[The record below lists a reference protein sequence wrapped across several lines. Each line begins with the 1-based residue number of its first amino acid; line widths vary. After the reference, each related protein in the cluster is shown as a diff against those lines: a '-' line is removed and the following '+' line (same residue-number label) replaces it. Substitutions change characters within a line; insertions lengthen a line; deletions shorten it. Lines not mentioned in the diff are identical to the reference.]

1 MSTELDRLRKTETW
15 IAWVRLGAVP
25 FAIFQVGI
33 STDYPSGYFA
43 WAWITTGLFTAG
55 SIVLFLM
62 ARRAVSYD
70 ALTRL
75 GVAALVFDGVAVSA
89 YTLIYSY
96 QLGTPIRQ
104 ALYVPL
110 IEAGVRYGIVGATA
124 YSVATLPI
132 LVVFELVR
140 RNRFPHY
147 GFKAEY
153 VTFQFG
159 IEVLS
164 GLIVGWLVKLLRGET
179 ARAEARASE
188 AEILRD
194 ELGRRAD
201 LLDAVNRCARSLSA
215 SLELE
220 QAFAGFIRELKGL
233 VTFDRVAIVLAEGTR
248 ARVIATGGMGSD
260 AAFPAGSDWPLDD
273 SITAEVLEGKS
284 VVQRDLQ
291 QEAKGDVNALVELG
305 LRSRLG
311 VPLLVGAQAIGM
323 LSLSRREVDSFAP
336 PEVELVTLLGRLVGT
351 TVQNIRA
358 YEAERRTVDELR
370 RLSAL
375 RADFVSLVSHELRS
389 PMASVIGASRTL
401 QERWRELSPDQ
412 RGSFLS
418 LIAEET
424 TRLATLVGDVLDT
437 SRIESG
443 SFNYSFSD
451 LDLED
456 LVRETVATSQVGQD
470 EVRLEAETPEPLP
483 LIRGDRER
491 LRQVLT
497 NLIDNA
503 VKYSPAGETVRVTA
517 YAVDGCVRVDVR
529 DSGPGIAQEDH
540 RLIFEKFGRANVTG
554 GGKPGTG
561 LGLFIARSIAE
572 AHGGT
577 LDLVSAPNL
586 GSTFRLEL
594 PL

>member
-1 MSTELDRLRKTETW
+1 MSTDLERLRKTETW
-15 IAWVRLGAVP
+15 ISWVRLGAVP

-33 STDYPSGYFA
+33 STDYPRHYFA

-55 SIVLFLM
+55 SVLLFLM
-62 ARRAVSYD
+62 ARRAWSFE

-75 GVAALVFDGVAVSA
+75 GVFALLFDGVAVSA
-89 YTLIYSY
+89 YTLLYNY
-96 QLGTPIRQ
+96 QIGTPIRQ

-110 IEAGVRYGIVGATA
+110 IEAAVRYGILGSIV
-124 YSVATLPI
+124 YSVATVPVI
-132 LVVFELVR
+132 VVFELLR

-164 GLIVGWLVKLLRGET
+164 GLIVGWLVKNLWDET
-179 ARAEARASE
+179 GRAQARASE
-188 AEILRD
+188 AEALRD

-201 LLDAVNRCARSLSA
+201 LLDAANRCARALSA
-215 SLELE
+215 SLDLE

-233 VTFDRVAIVLAEGTR
+233 IAFDRVAIVLAEGNR
-248 ARVIATGGMGSD
+248 AKVIATGGMGSE

-273 SITAEVLEGKS
+273 SITVDVLRGRA
-284 VVQRDLQ
+284 VVQRNLQ
-291 QEAKGDVNALVELG
+291 EEAKGDVNALVELG

-311 VPLLVGAQAIGM
+311 APLLVGAQAIGM
-323 LSLSRREVDSFAP
+323 LSLSRREVDSFTPA
-336 PEVELVTLLGRLVGT
+336 EVELVTLLGRLVGT

-358 YEAERRTVDELR
+358 YEAERRTVEELR

-401 QERWRELSPDQ
+401 EQRWRELSPEQ
-412 RGSFLS
+412 RNSFLS

-424 TRLATLVGDVLDT
+424 TRLATLIGDVLDT

-443 SFNYSFSD
+443 TFNYSFADFD
-451 LDLED
+451 LGE
-456 LVRETVATSQVGQD
+456 LVRETVSTAQVGQD
-470 EVRLEAETPEPLP
+470 EVRLDAVASEPLP
-483 LIRGDRER
+483 RIRGDRER

-503 VKYSPAGETVRVTA
+503 VKYSPAGENVRVNA
-517 YAVDGCVRVDVR
+517 YMLDGCVRVEVR
-529 DSGPGIAQEDH
+529 DAGPGIAPEDQ

-577 LDLVSAPNL
+577 LDVVSAPNR
-586 GSTFRLEL
+586 GATFRLEL

>member
-1 MSTELDRLRKTETW
+1 MTAELERLRKTETW

-25 FAIFQVGI
+25 FAVFQVGI
-33 STDYPSGYFA
+33 SADYPSGYFA
-43 WAWITTGLFTAG
+43 LAWITTGLFAAG
-55 SIVLFLM
+55 SILLYLLT
-62 ARRAVSYD
+62 RRALD
-70 ALTRL
+70 RAALARLGFIALT
-75 GVAALVFDGVAVSA
+75 FDTAAVSA
-89 YTLIYSY
+89 YTLVYNY

-110 IEAGVRYGIVGATA
+110 IEAAVRYGIVGSIVYSAAT
-124 YSVATLPI
+124 VPV
-132 LVVFELVR
+132 LVVFELLR
-140 RNRFPHY
+140 KDRFAHY

-153 VTFQFG
+153 LTFQFG

-164 GLIVGWLVKLLRGET
+164 GLIVGWLVKNLRDET

-188 AEILRD
+188 AESLRD

-201 LLDAVNRCARSLSA
+201 LLDAVNRCARALSA
-215 SLELE
+215 SLAME

-233 VTFDRVAIVLAEGTR
+233 VAFDRVAIVLAEGQR
-248 ARVIATGGMGSD
+248 ARVIATGGMGSE

-273 SITAEVLEGKS
+273 SITADVLQGRA
-284 VVQRDLQ
+284 VVQRNLEE
-291 QEAKGDVNALVELG
+291 EAKGDVAALVELG

-311 VPLLVGAQAIGM
+311 APLLVGAQAIGM
-323 LSLSRREVDSFAP
+323 LSLSRREVDSFTP
-336 PEVELVTLLGRLVGT
+336 SEVELVTLLGRLVGT

-358 YEAERRTVDELR
+358 YEAERRTVEELR

-401 QERWRELSPDQ
+401 EERWRELSPEQ
-412 RGSFLS
+412 RNSFLS

-424 TRLATLVGDVLDT
+424 TRLATLIGDVLDT

-443 SFNYSFSD
+443 TFNYTFAE
-451 LDLED
+451 LDVVE
-456 LVRETVATSQVGQD
+456 LVRDTVAKAQIGQD
-470 EVRLEAETPEPLP
+470 EVRLEAEAREPLP
-483 LIRGDRER
+483 RIRGDRER

-503 VKYSPAGETVRVTA
+503 VKYSPAGETVRVRS
-517 YAVDGCVRVDVR
+517 YSEDGCVRVEVR
-529 DSGPGIAQEDH
+529 DAGPGIAAEDQ
-540 RLIFEKFGRANVTG
+540 RLIFEKFGRANVGG

-572 AHGGT
+572 AHGGS
-577 LDLVSAPNL
+577 LDVVSAPNR
-586 GSTFRLEL
+586 GAVFRLEL